1 MRYKILAPFAA
12 LVLGVSLVGAACSS
26 DKKDDAA
33 STDKTTTS
41 MEKSTTTAGN
51 TEGGDKMSG
60 ETIVD
65 IAAGNPD
72 FSTLVS
78 LVKSAGLAETLS
90 GTGPFTVFAPTNEAF
105 SKVPAATLEQLQAD
119 PTGALTDVLK
129 LHVVSG
135 KVLAADAAKLDGQ
148 CVDTLGGKVK
158 IAKSGSDL
166 TIGGAKIVTTDL
178 EGSNGVI
185 HVIDGVITAPSADC

>member
-1 MRYKILAPFAA
+1 MRYKFLAPFVA
-12 LVLGVSLVGAACSS
+12 LLLGVSLVGAACSDDS
-26 DKKDDAA
+26 DSDA
-33 STDKTTTS
+33 SDSTTTTT
-41 MEKSTTTAGN
+41 EATTTTAG
-51 TEGGDKMSG
+51 GDMAS

-78 LVKSAGLAETLS
+78 LVQSAGLAETLS
-90 GTGPFTVFAPTNEAF
+90 GEGPFTVFAPTNEAF
-105 SKVPAATLEQLQAD
+105 SKVPADTLAQLQAD
-119 PTGALTDVLK
+119 PTGALADVLK

-135 KVLAADAAKLDGQ
+135 KVLAADAAELDGQ

-158 IAKSGSDL
+158 IAKSGDDL
-166 TIGGAKIVTTDL
+166 TIGGATITQTDL

-185 HVIDGVITAPSADC
+185 HVIDGVITAPSTDC

>member
-1 MRYKILAPFAA
+1 MKNKILAPFVA
-12 LVLGVSLVGAACSS
+12 LLLGISLVGAACSDDS
-26 DKKDDAA
+26 DSAAGDD
-33 STDKTTTS
+33 STTS
-41 MEKSTTTAGN
+41 TEQTTTTADDMA
-51 TEGGDKMSG
+51 GDDMG
-60 ETIVD
+60 DETIVD

-78 LVKSAGLAETLS
+78 LVTSAELAETLS
-90 GTGPFTVFAPTNEAF
+90 GEGPFTVFAPTDEAF
-105 SKVPAATLEQLQAD
+105 SSVPTETIEQLQAD
-119 PTGALTDVLK
+119 PTGALADVLK

-135 KVLAADAAKLDGQ
+135 KVLAADAMELDGQ

-166 TIGGAKIVTTDL
+166 TIGGATIVQTDI

-185 HVIDGVITAPSADC
+185 HVLDGVITAPSADC

>member
-1 MRYKILAPFAA
+1 MRYKFLAPLVA
-12 LVLGVSLVGAACSS
+12 LLLGVSLVGAACS
-26 DKKDDAA
+26 DDDSGA
-33 STDKTTTS
+33 SNDSATTTT
-41 MEKSTTTAGN
+41 EKTTTTAGDAM
-51 TEGGDKMSG
+51 GD

-78 LVKSAGLAETLS
+78 LVQSAGLAETLS
-90 GTGPFTVFAPTNEAF
+90 GDGPFTVFAPTNAAF
-105 SKVPAATLEQLQAD
+105 SKVPAATLQQLQAD
-119 PTGALTDVLK
+119 PTGALADVLK

-135 KVLAADAAKLDGQ
+135 KVLAADAMQLDGQ

-158 IAKSGSDL
+158 IAKSGDDL
-166 TIGGAKIVTTDL
+166 TIGGATITQTDI

-185 HVIDGVITAPSADC
+185 HVIDNVITAPSTDC

>member
-1 MRYKILAPFAA
+1 MRYKFLAPFVA
-12 LVLGVSLVGAACSS
+12 LLLGVSLVGAACSDDDS
-26 DKKDDAA
+26 DA
-33 STDKTTTS
+33 SSD
-41 MEKSTTTAGN
+41 STTTTAEATTSTAGSDSASS
-51 TEGGDKMSG
+51 EMAD

-78 LVKSAGLAETLS
+78 LVQSAGLAETLS
-90 GTGPFTVFAPTNEAF
+90 GEGPFTVFAPTNEAF
-105 SKVPAATLEQLQAD
+105 SKVPADTLQQLQAD

-129 LHVVSG
+129 LHVISG
-135 KVLAADAAKLDGQ
+135 KVLAADAMGLDGQ

-158 IAKSGSDL
+158 IAKSGDDL
-166 TIGGAKIVTTDL
+166 TIGGATITTTDL

-185 HVIDGVITAPSADC
+185 HVIDGVITAPSTDC

>member
-1 MRYKILAPFAA
+1 MKNKILAPFVA
-12 LVLGVSLVGAACSS
+12 LLLGISLVGAACSDDS
-26 DKKDDAA
+26 DSAAGDD
-33 STDKTTTS
+33 STTS
-41 MEKSTTTAGN
+41 TEQTTTTADDMA
-51 TEGGDKMSG
+51 GDDMG
-60 ETIVD
+60 DETIVD

-78 LVKSAGLAETLS
+78 LVTSAELAETLS
-90 GTGPFTVFAPTNEAF
+90 GEGPFTVFAPTDEAF
-105 SKVPAATLEQLQAD
+105 SSVPTETIEQLQAD
-119 PTGALTDVLK
+119 PTGALADVLK

-135 KVLAADAAKLDGQ
+135 KVLAADAMELDGQ

-166 TIGGAKIVTTDL
+166 TIGGATIVQTDT

-185 HVIDGVITAPSADC
+185 HVLDGVITAPSADC